1 VLTTCYIPAG
11 VALMAIFHDLAVH
24 FSYAGRIEKLWSVA
38 GGLPDSP
45 TELKLKV
52 GMSVHTMR

>member
-1 VLTTCYIPAG
+1 
-11 VALMAIFHDLAVH
+11 MAIFHDLAVH